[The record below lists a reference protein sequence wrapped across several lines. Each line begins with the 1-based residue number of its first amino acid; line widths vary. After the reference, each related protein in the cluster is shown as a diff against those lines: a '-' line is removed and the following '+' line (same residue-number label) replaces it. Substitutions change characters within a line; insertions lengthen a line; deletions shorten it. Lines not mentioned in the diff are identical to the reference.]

1 MYSKYINPFTDFGF
15 KKLFGEEASKPQL
28 IDFLNCL
35 LPEND
40 KIFDLS
46 FKDKDQSGK
55 ANNHRKA
62 VYDIYCENE
71 KGEKFI
77 VELQSVHQQFF
88 KDRTIYYSTFPIQ
101 EQAKKGDWNY
111 ELKSVYCVGVL
122 GFTFDDYKNEPEK
135 GEVIHT
141 VQLKD
146 QNNKIF
152 YNKLKYVYVEVPN
165 FKKKLDELETQLDK
179 WLYFIKNLEN
189 LNQIPEI
196 FKDTVFIEAFQNAEL
211 AKFTEAERA
220 SYEASLKTLRDNY
233 ASFESAKKLAFLEGE
248 AIGEARGIK
257 KGEVIGE
264 EIGIKKGEVIGR
276 DEERKESELRI
287 KKLAKTMKNRG
298 EPIEKIIEYTGLTKE
313 EIDAL

>member
-46 FKDKDQSGK
+46 FKDKDKSGK
-55 ANNHRKA
+55 ANSHRKA

-111 ELKSVYCVGVL
+111 ELKSMYCVGVL

-152 YNKLKYVYVEVPN
+152 YTKLKYVYVEVPN
-165 FKKKLDELETQLDK
+165 FKKKLEALITQLDK

-211 AKFTEAERA
+211 AKFTEEERA

-233 ASFESAKKLAFLEGE
+233 ASFESAKKLAYQEGE
-248 AIGEARGIK
+248 AIGEAR
-257 KGEVIGE
+257 
-264 EIGIKKGEVIGR
+264 
-276 DEERKESELRI
+276 ERKKSEVKI
-287 KKLAKTMKNRG
+287 KKLAKAMKEDG
-298 EPIEKIIEYTGLTKE
+298 EPIEKIMKYTGLTKQ
-313 EIDAL
+313 EIESL